1 MSSPLVPSSPSPS
14 LFLNL
19 TLSPIAKAAGGPK
32 SAPQKSIEKLFLASR
47 ACSEQISRQSGLPAV
62 ARTATHSPFS
72 FRQKKIYTVWI
83 DGSWQRGSQR
93 FRVEIPE
100 DALHISK
107 RNLEKDAPL
116 QKSDLHPGFLKTR
129 SNQSWVKISWVR
141 AIVLSVKEVIVA
153 KAGS

>member
-1 MSSPLVPSSPSPS
+1 MSSPLIPSSPSPS
-14 LFLNL
+14 LFINL
-19 TLSPIAKAAGGPK
+19 ALSPIAKGNSGPK
-32 SAPQKSIEKLFLASR
+32 SAPQKSMEKLFLASR
-47 ACSEQISRQSGLPAV
+47 TNSEQLPRQSSLPAV

-107 RNLEKDAPL
+107 RNLEKEAAL
-116 QKSDLHPGFLKTR
+116 KKSDLHPGFLKTR
-129 SNQSWVKISWVR
+129 SNQGWVNISWVR